1 MLTRREISFT
11 GGTITEI
18 EPPPAVWSRS
28 SNTQLLLAN
37 GHATWT
43 IRGTFKLPRK
53 MGAPGHCFW
62 PGPRWIW
69 RLNERKYDR
78 VLYSYKQRYGRY
90 DSDCFVWFTQWSG
103 PSGCKVHVKHGNADI
118 FNSHG
123 FNNIVSCAATWLANA
138 LLKLDFNPPGQS

>member
-37 GHATWT
+37 GHATWM

-62 PGPRWIW
+62 PAPRWIW

-78 VLYSYKQRYGRY
+78 VLYSYKQRYARY

-103 PSGCKVHVKHGNADI
+103 PSGCKVHVKHGNADL

-123 FNNIVSCAATWLANA
+123 FNNIVSCPATWLANA